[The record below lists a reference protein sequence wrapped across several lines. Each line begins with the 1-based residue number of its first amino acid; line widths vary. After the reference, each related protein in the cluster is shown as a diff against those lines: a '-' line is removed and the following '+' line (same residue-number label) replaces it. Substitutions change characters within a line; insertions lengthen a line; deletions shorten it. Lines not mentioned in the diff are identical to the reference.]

1 MLAGL
6 HSHLEKNLLLSFS
19 RLLAEFISFPSSRER
34 LPTPGFWPGE
44 FHGLVTKSRI
54 RLSDFHSLPYSPLA
68 EGSNFLLTFSCR
80 LPSDLRSHPQLPAM
94 WVSLTW
100 GLTSLSQQG
109 EFLTSG
115 RALTWLS
122 QSHPR
127 WSPFWW
133 TKNQLIWN
141 LNYICKISFSLPY
154 SVVVVQLLSHVWLC
168 DPMDGS
174 MPGSSVLYYLP
185 EFAQIHVHWVS
196 DAIQSSSP
204 SSLALNLSQHQGL
217 F

>member
-1 MLAGL
+1 
-6 HSHLEKNLLLSFS
+6 
-19 RLLAEFISFPSSRER
+19 
-34 LPTPGFWPGE
+34 
-44 FHGLVTKSRI
+44 
-54 RLSDFHSLPYSPLA
+54 
-68 EGSNFLLTFSCR
+68 
-80 LPSDLRSHPQLPAM
+80 M
-94 WVSLTW
+94 WVSSIW

-115 RALTWLS
+115 KALTWLS

-133 TKNQLIWN
+133 IKNQLIWN

-154 SVVVVQLLSHVWLC
+154 SVVQLLSHVWLC
-168 DPMDGS
+168 SLMDCS

-196 DAIQSSSP
+196 DAIQSSSHPLSSP
-204 SSLALNLSQHQGL
+204 SALALNLSQHQDPFQWIGSL
-217 F
+217 HQVAKLLKIQLHHQTFQWIFSVGFL